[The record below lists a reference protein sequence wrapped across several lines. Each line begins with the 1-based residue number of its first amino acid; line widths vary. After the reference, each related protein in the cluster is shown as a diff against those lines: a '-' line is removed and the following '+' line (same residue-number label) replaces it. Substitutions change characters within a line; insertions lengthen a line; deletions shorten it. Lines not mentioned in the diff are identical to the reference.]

1 MFFCVCS
8 SFKSLLSVNPFA
20 RSPALSPTLYKFI
33 IFGSLGSYPRF
44 FGLGLRIV
52 TLQLAPSVGKK
63 SFQCETSKK
72 NAKAPTGL
80 ALGLE
85 AKNVPTI
92 MFDLQYFF
100 FINHFDFFHNPQN
113 STDFYLPCLHIITIM
128 FIITKQFFN
137 KIMIINKKKKK
148 E

>member
-8 SFKSLLSVNPFA
+8 SLKSLLSVNPFT

-33 IFGSLGSYPRF
+33 VFGSLGSYPRS
-44 FGLGLRIV
+44 FGLGLQIV

-85 AKNVPTI
+85 AKNAPTI

-100 FINHFDFFHNPQN
+100 FYKSFWFFSQSIEFYAFLFTMFTHNNYYVYYHQIVFQQN
-113 STDFYLPCLHIITIM
+113 NDN
-128 FIITKQFFN
+128 KQ
-137 KIMIINKKKKK
+137 
-148 E
+148 